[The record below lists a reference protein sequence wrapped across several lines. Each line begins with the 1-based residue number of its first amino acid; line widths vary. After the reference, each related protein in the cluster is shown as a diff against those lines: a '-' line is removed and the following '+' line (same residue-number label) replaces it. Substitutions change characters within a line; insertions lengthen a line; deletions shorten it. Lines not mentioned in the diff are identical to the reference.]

1 MKNLLLFACGLLSA
15 GAAFADDAALLQCR
29 AQTDTARRLACYDA
43 IPVGAAPAAQNF
55 GLRPGAQTSQEA
67 ESSSIR
73 STVVGRFDGWGPRSI
88 ITLANGQV
96 WKVTDDSEAVMR
108 PMQDP
113 KVEISRGL
121 LAGFYL
127 QVEGYNNTARVKRVK

>member
-15 GAAFADDAALLQCR
+15 GAAFADDAAILACR
-29 AQTDTARRLACYDA
+29 AQADTARRLACYDA
-43 IPVGAAPAAQNF
+43 IPLGAVSAPT
-55 GLRPGAQTSQEA
+55 RQETEA
-67 ESSSIR
+67 SSIR
-73 STVVGRFDGWGPRSI
+73 STIVGRFDGWGPRSI

-96 WKVTDDSEAVMR
+96 WKITDDSEAVMQ

-121 LAGFYL
+121 LAGHYL
-127 QVEGYNNTARVKRVK
+127 QVQGYNNTARVKRVK